1 MSFCPDNCTILERT
15 EFIVERER
23 EREGG
28 GHFLPEGVEE
38 QVEST
43 SRNVGIRRVKRE
55 REREPL

>member
-1 MSFCPDNCTILERT
+1 LK
-15 EFIVERER
+15 ERER
-23 EREGG
+23 ERGG